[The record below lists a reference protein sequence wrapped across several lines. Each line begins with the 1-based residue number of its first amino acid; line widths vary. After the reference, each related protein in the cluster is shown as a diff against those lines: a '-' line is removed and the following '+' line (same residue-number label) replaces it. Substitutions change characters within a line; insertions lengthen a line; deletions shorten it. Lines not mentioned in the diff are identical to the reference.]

1 MDQVA
6 HIREKIDIVSLLQE
20 YIVLKKAGR
29 NFKAVCPFHADKT
42 PSFVVSPER
51 QIWHCFG
58 CGKGGDCFSFL
69 MEYERI
75 EFSEALR
82 MLADKTGVV
91 LQHQRID
98 SGLSSKKETIY
109 AINHVAAEF
118 YHYLL
123 TKHALGK
130 DALAYV
136 MGRGV
141 TLQTSN
147 TYMLGFSPFGNSLT
161 TYLHKKKKYPLDD
174 IVDAGLASRRGHDVV
189 DFFQGRLMF
198 PLFDHRNNI
207 IGFSGRVLTKDEK
220 VSKYINTRETV
231 VYHKGLTFFGL
242 NMAKESMKKQET
254 ALLLEGEFDVISCF
268 QEGITNAVAVKGTAL
283 TPEQV
288 NLLARFCKKVQV
300 CFDADAAGQEALKRS
315 LPLLERKGLL
325 ATVVVVPNGKDADES
340 IKNDP
345 IAFKKAVQHDT
356 GAYDYLLERAKA
368 AYGVSSSLGKKQISD
383 ELLPLLAEIDNE
395 IVKEHYLQLLGKTI
409 TTSVDALVRTIEK
422 LKREKGLRVEDTV
435 VVAAASREERLEQ
448 YVVALLVQ
456 SPFVA
461 MLLGGLEDFLR
472 EYTWY
477 TPSLGKVLVHVQEY
491 LKTHPQALAKDSLV
505 SMPEELVQSFDTC
518 FLLPLSQFVT
528 EADWQEEVQKTV
540 SELTRLAI
548 KARMKLVSEEI
559 AQKEQEGKTEE
570 IVALQEEFTRLSRL
584 LKK

>member
-1 MDQVA
+1 M
-6 HIREKIDIVSLLQE
+6 
-20 YIVLKKAGR
+20 LKKAGR

-528 EADWQEEVQKTV
+528 EANWQEEVQKTV